1 MAPDSNPDDAAPG
14 VGKLEGRDF
23 GLKAEA
29 THLQS
34 QHVQALGEGG
44 EIGSAHQEDRVDEVD
59 AARSGVDGPAPA
71 RARLQDAL
79 TFDVAELAP
88 LGSETLG
95 GPNLAQ
101 THGQE
106 AHCLSPR

>member
-1 MAPDSNPDDAAPG
+1 MTRGLVQIARDVEKARGEAFAVEVPLGNGRRIRTRDDAAPG

-59 AARSGVDGPAPA
+59 AARSGVDGPGA
-71 RARLQDAL
+71 RSCSFAGR
-79 TFDVAELAP
+79 
-88 LGSETLG
+88 
-95 GPNLAQ
+95 
-101 THGQE
+101 
-106 AHCLSPR
+106 AHVRRR